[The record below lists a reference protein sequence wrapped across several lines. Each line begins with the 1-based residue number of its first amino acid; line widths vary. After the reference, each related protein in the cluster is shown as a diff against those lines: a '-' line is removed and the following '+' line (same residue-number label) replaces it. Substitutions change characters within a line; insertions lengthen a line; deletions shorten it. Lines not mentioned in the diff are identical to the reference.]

1 MNSPEELW
9 LEALQIMK
17 NNMSDTVVNTWFDDA
32 KAIDFLGDKM
42 VVYMTTPFKKD
53 FIVSRYMGNLEAA
66 FHTLLGENCEISF
79 TFLCGEKELAA
90 YQSSKKAN
98 FSNDFYCHEF
108 TFDNFVIGNSN
119 KFAHAAAVAV
129 AHSPARAYNPLFI
142 YGGSGLGKTHL
153 LYAIV
158 GYIQSHSPDAR
169 IVYIKGDDFT
179 NDFVSAIQVNKSMEF
194 REKYRRA
201 DLLLVD
207 DIQFIAGKE
216 RTQEEFFHTFNSL
229 YESGK
234 QIVMT
239 SDRPPKEISLL
250 EDRLRTRFESGLITD
265 IQPPEFETRMAIIK
279 NKASHMGLSLSQEI
293 VEYVANNIT
302 SNVRQL
308 EGTVKKIYAFSDL
321 MKDEID
327 ISTVER
333 AIQDILKE
341 HPGMRPTAEF
351 IISEVSNYF
360 TIPTKE
366 LLGQKR
372 EREIVQA
379 RQIAMYLIR
388 QLTDLSLPDIGKEV
402 GKKEHSTVL
411 HAIKKV
417 EERLSKDE
425 NFSGIVKSISA
436 NIANH

>member
-9 LEALQIMK
+9 QSALSILK
-17 NNMSDTVVNTWFDDA
+17 NTMSDTVVNTWFDDS
-32 KAIDFLGDKM
+32 KAIDFLGDKII
-42 VVYMTTPFKKD
+42 VYTPTSFKKD
-53 FIVSRYMGNLEAA
+53 FILSRYINQLTDA
-66 FHTLLGENCEISF
+66 FHALLGESVTVSFDFLAGETELSSYNSLKSKNTSF
-79 TFLCGEKELAA
+79 TFG
-90 YQSSKKAN
+90 N
-98 FSNDFYCHEF
+98 NDFS
-108 TFDNFVIGNSN
+108 FDTFVIGNSN

-129 AHSPARAYNPLFI
+129 AHSPARAYNLLFI

-158 GYIQSHSPDAR
+158 GYTRENMPDSR

-179 NDFVSAIQVNKSMEF
+179 NDFISAIQINKSMEF
-194 REKYRRA
+194 REKYRMA

-239 SDRPPKEISLL
+239 SDRPPKEIALL

-279 NKASHMGLSLSQEI
+279 NKANHMGLELSQEI
-293 VEYVANNIT
+293 VEYIATNIT

-321 MKDEID
+321 MKDNVD
-327 ISTVER
+327 ITTVER

-341 HPGMRPTAEF
+341 HPGMRPTPEF
-351 IISEVSNYF
+351 IISQVCNYF
-360 TIPTKE
+360 SVSEKE
-366 LLGQKR
+366 ILGQKR
-372 EREIVQA
+372 ERDIVQA
-379 RQIAMYLIR
+379 RQITMYLIR
-388 QLTDLSLPDIGKEV
+388 QMTDLSLPDIGKAV
-402 GKKEHSTVL
+402 GNKEHSTVL
-411 HAIKKV
+411 HSIKKV
-417 EERLSKDE
+417 EDNLQKNEE
-425 NFSGIVKSISA
+425 FSNIVKSISS
-436 NIANH
+436 NIINN